1 MENKLI
7 QQIIDEVRR
16 RMVEES
22 MMKLQ
27 SCIEKLTLNQ
37 IWYRPNEH
45 TLSIGNT
52 LLHLNGN
59 VRQYILAGLAGG
71 EDTRQRSKEFS
82 ERSRISKEDLM
93 SPLKETMQAVNQY
106 LDQLDLEN
114 LTRIRP
120 VQCFDETGVGILI
133 HVVEHFSYHVGQ
145 VVYITKM
152 LEGQDMGFYAGVDL
166 EKKGDKASP
175 NEGMK

>member
-7 QQIIDEVRR
+7 SQIIDEVRR
-16 RMVEES
+16 RMVEEG
-22 MMKLQ
+22 MMKLE
-27 SCIEKLTLNQ
+27 SCVDKLTLDQ

-45 TLSIGNT
+45 ALSIGNT

-71 EDTRQRSKEFS
+71 VDTRQRSKEFS
-82 ERSRISKEDLM
+82 ERSRISKADLLN
-93 SPLKETMQAVNQY
+93 PLKETMQEVNQY

-114 LTRIRP
+114 LTRVRP

-152 LEGQDMGFYAGVDL
+152 MEDQDMGFYADIDL
-166 EKKGDKASP
+166 EKKG
-175 NEGMK
+175 N

>member
-1 MENKLI
+1 MEKLLVH
-7 QQIIDEVRR
+7 QIISEVRR

-27 SCIEKLTLNQ
+27 ACVDQLSLEQL
-37 IWYRPNEH
+37 WYRPNEN

-71 EDTRQRSKEFS
+71 NDTRERSKEFN
-82 ERSRISKEDLM
+82 ERSMIRKDDLM
-93 SPLKETMQAVNQY
+93 GPLKATIHEVDQY
-106 LDQLDLEN
+106 LDTIDIGN
-114 LTRIRP
+114 LTQVRP
-120 VQCFDETGVGILI
+120 VQCFDESGVGILI

-152 LEGQDMGFYAGVDL
+152 LEDQGMGFYDGMDL
-166 EKKGDKASP
+166 EQKGISD
-175 NEGMK
+175 

>member
-1 MENKLI
+1 MENQLVQYIMK
-7 QQIIDEVRR
+7 EVQR
-16 RMVEES
+16 RMVQES

-27 SCIEKLTLNQ
+27 SCVDKLTLEQ
-37 IWYRPNEH
+37 IWYRPNEN

-82 ERSRISKEDLM
+82 ERSVISKDDLL
-93 SPLKETMQAVNQY
+93 SPLKKTMQEVDQY
-106 LDQLDLEN
+106 LVQLDIEA
-114 LTRIRP
+114 LTTIRP
-120 VQCFDETGVGILI
+120 VQCFDESGVGILI

-152 LEGQDMGFYAGVDL
+152 LEDQDMGFYDGMDL
-166 EKKGDKASP
+166 EQKGK
-175 NEGMK
+175 

>member
-1 MENKLI
+1 MEAKLI

-22 MMKLQ
+22 MMKLE
-27 SCIEKLTLNQ
+27 SCIEKLTLDQ

-59 VRQYILAGLAGG
+59 VRQYILAGLVGN

-82 ERSRISKEDLM
+82 ERSRISKNDLWIA
-93 SPLKETMQAVNQY
+93 LKETMSEVDRH
-106 LDQLDLEN
+106 LDQLDIEN
-114 LTRIRP
+114 LTRTRP

-145 VVYITKM
+145 VV
-152 LEGQDMGFYAGVDL
+152 
-166 EKKGDKASP
+166 
-175 NEGMK
+175 

>member
-1 MENKLI
+1 MENKLL
-7 QQIIDEVRR
+7 QYIIKEVRR
-16 RMVEES
+16 RMVQES

-27 SCIEKLTLNQ
+27 SCLDKLTLEQ
-37 IWYRPNEH
+37 IWYRPNEN

-82 ERSRISKEDLM
+82 ERSVISKEDLLN
-93 SPLKETMQAVNQY
+93 PLKKTMQEVDQY
-106 LDQLDLEN
+106 LDKLDIDE
-114 LTRIRP
+114 LTIVRP
-120 VQCFDETGVGILI
+120 VQCFDESGVGILI

-152 LEGQDMGFYAGVDL
+152 LEDQDMGFYDGLDL
-166 EKKGDKASP
+166 EQKG
-175 NEGMK
+175 M

>member
-1 MENKLI
+1 
-7 QQIIDEVRR
+7 
-16 RMVEES
+16 MVQES

-27 SCIEKLTLNQ
+27 SCLDKLTLEQ
-37 IWYRPNEH
+37 IWYRPNEN

-82 ERSRISKEDLM
+82 ERSVISKEDLLN
-93 SPLKETMQAVNQY
+93 PLKKTMQEVDQY
-106 LDQLDLEN
+106 LDKLDIDE
-114 LTRIRP
+114 LTIVRP
-120 VQCFDETGVGILI
+120 VQCFDESGVGILI

-152 LEGQDMGFYAGVDL
+152 LEDQDMGFYDGLDL
-166 EKKGDKASP
+166 EQKG
-175 NEGMK
+175 M